1 MAELRQSAQVV
12 PLGPGFRDPAGLQPV
27 DREVVGGQDFAG
39 GRIGTH
45 HAELRP
51 PEAVPRRDA
60 VSFSDE
66 VLDGLAG
73 VGEGRVLG
81 SQVPHEV
88 VAAPDRLLACGPLV
102 RDWVGQGASLYVCGS
117 LEGMGAGVEQALL
130 SILGPDLLQSLREDG
145 RYRRD
150 VY

>member
-1 MAELRQSAQVV
+1 MLRLFGAQSTAVGKTVENFPPQWRAAAQWKSRGAETLLAVHADTPSGLKKAAQSLRSSFGADVY
-12 PLGPGFRDPAGLQPV
+12 GAGDTSLAAAAVQ
-27 DREVVGGQDFAG
+27 A
-39 GRIGTH
+39 
-45 HAELRP
+45 L
-51 PEAVPRRDA
+51 EA
-60 VSFSDE
+60 
-66 VLDGLAG
+66 
-73 VGEGRVLG
+73 
-81 SQVPHEV
+81 H
-88 VAAPDRLLACGPLV
+88 DRLLACGPLV